1 VSLLFFSIR
10 NAFRKKAV
18 AALAVSGVAF
28 GCALMTFLFSV
39 ASGMENRVEQTFS
52 NLSGRIMVTQ
62 KGSVFGGVST
72 CKDVRLM
79 PLLQYSTGSRLS
91 DAGCQMPVRI
101 HPDMFAAGYPGVANR
116 RISRRCRVGVTG

>member
-62 KGSVFGGVST
+62 KGSVFGGLFQGV
-72 CKDVRLM
+72 
-79 PLLQYSTGSRLS
+79 GSSSIPDR
-91 DAGCQMPVRI
+91 DKPGNGCRSP
-101 HPDMFAAGYPGVANR
+101 
-116 RISRRCRVGVTG
+116 

>member
-62 KGSVFGGVST
+62 KGSVF
-72 CKDVRLM
+72 
-79 PLLQYSTGSRLS
+79 TGLVFKHQ
-91 DAGCQMPVRI
+91 AQGLGCSCQSNSS
-101 HPDMFAAGYPGVANR
+101 FLY
-116 RISRRCRVGVTG
+116 